1 LTGTP
6 PHSGAPRRARRS
18 APASESPESSARG
31 PRAPRAQDD
40 PDPAPS
46 QSRTISLEALLNL
59 LQTGRLKLEGLLP
72 NGSNYTFLATVS
84 RDEAVAYAVY
94 KPTRG
99 EQPLWDFPEDTLAL
113 REVAAYL
120 ASEALG
126 WDFVPPT
133 VYRTEGPH
141 GPGSLQYFIQAQPD
155 CHYFTFSNEDKAELP
170 RVALF
175 DLLINNADRK
185 GGHLIKDTAG
195 KLWLI
200 DHGICFNT
208 QPKLRTVVWDF
219 GGQPIP
225 AALLDD
231 LADFRRR
238 LDDDAELIEAF
249 AGLLS
254 NGEVAALRRRADR
267 LLKTA
272 LFPEPGPGRNY
283 PWPPL

>member
-1 LTGTP
+1 VP
-6 PHSGAPRRARRS
+6 SERSHPARRS
-18 APASESPESSARG
+18 PKP
-31 PRAPRAQDD
+31 P
-40 PDPAPS
+40 PAPEPETDAAPS
-46 QSRTISLEALLNL
+46 ASRTITLADLLRL
-59 LQTGRLKLEGLLP
+59 LQEGTLELQGLLP
-72 NGSNYTFLATVS
+72 NGSNYTFLATVTRS
-84 RDEAVAYAVY
+84 DETLYAVY

-120 ASEALG
+120 TSDALG

-133 VYRTEGPH
+133 IYRTDGPH
-141 GPGSLQYFIQAQPD
+141 GPGSLQYFVHAKPD
-155 CHYFTFSNEDKAELP
+155 CHYFTFSNEEKAELP

-185 GGHLIKDTAG
+185 GGHIIKDTAG

-200 DHGICFNT
+200 DHGICFNS

-225 AALLDD
+225 TDLLDD
-231 LADFRRR
+231 LAVFRQR
-238 LDDDAELIEAF
+238 LDEDAELAEAY
-249 AGLLS
+249 AQLLS
-254 NGEVAALRRRADR
+254 PAEVAALRRRTDR
-267 LLKTA
+267 LLKSSA
-272 LFPEPGPGRNY
+272 FPEPGPGRNY

>member
-1 LTGTP
+1 MSDPKP
-6 PHSGAPRRARRS
+6 P
-18 APASESPESSARG
+18 
-31 PRAPRAQDD
+31 PRAV
-40 PDPAPS
+40 
-46 QSRTISLEALLNL
+46 SLETLLLL
-59 LQTGRLKLEGLLP
+59 LQEGRLEVQGLLP
-72 NGSNYTFLATVS
+72 NGSNYTFLAVLT
-84 RDEAVAYAVY
+84 RGDMRAFAVY

-99 EQPLWDFPEDTLAL
+99 EQPLWDFPEETLAY

-120 ASEALG
+120 TSDVLG

-155 CHYFTFSNEDKAELP
+155 CHYFTFSNDEKAELP

-185 GGHLIKDTAG
+185 GGHILRDTEG

-200 DHGICFNT
+200 DHGICFNA

-225 AALLDD
+225 AGLLKDVRE
-231 LADFRRR
+231 FRQR
-238 LDDDAELIEAF
+238 LDDDAD
-249 AGLLS
+249 LLTAYNS
-254 NGEVAALRRRADR
+254 LLAPNEVAAIRRRADR
-267 LLKTA
+267 LLSSRK
-272 LFPEPGPGRNY
+272 FPEPGPGRNY

>member
-1 LTGTP
+1 MSDSKP
-6 PHSGAPRRARRS
+6 P
-18 APASESPESSARG
+18 
-31 PRAPRAQDD
+31 PRAV
-40 PDPAPS
+40 
-46 QSRTISLEALLNL
+46 SLETLLLL
-59 LQTGRLKLEGLLP
+59 LQEGRLEIQGLLP
-72 NGSNYTFLATVS
+72 NGSNYTFLAVLT
-84 RDEAVAYAVY
+84 RAKMRALAVY

-99 EQPLWDFPEDTLAL
+99 EQPLWDFPEETLAY

-120 ASEALG
+120 TSDVLG

-155 CHYFTFSNEDKAELP
+155 CHYFTFSNDEKAELP

-185 GGHLIKDTAG
+185 GGNILRDTEG

-200 DHGICFNT
+200 DHGICFNA

-225 AALLDD
+225 SDL
-231 LADFRRR
+231 LADLRAFRQR
-238 LDDDAELIEAF
+238 LDDDAD
-249 AGLLS
+249 LLTAYNS
-254 NGEVAALRRRADR
+254 LLAANEVAALRRRADR
-267 LLKTA
+267 LLSARK
-272 LFPEPGPGRNY
+272 FPEPGPGRNY